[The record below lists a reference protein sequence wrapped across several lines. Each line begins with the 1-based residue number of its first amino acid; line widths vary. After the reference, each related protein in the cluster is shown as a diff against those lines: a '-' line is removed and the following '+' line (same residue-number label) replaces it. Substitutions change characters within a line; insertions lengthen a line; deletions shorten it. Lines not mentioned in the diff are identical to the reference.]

1 MNYGKAQG
9 RLTVKGWL
17 LECLRRDAQG
27 ITGNLDLIFPDA
39 GGDIFGKDKV
49 EHLEDGYW
57 RSWWPGEVRGNW
69 MEGLVRLAFLLED
82 ENLLKKARGIVSGI
96 LDNQAPDGYMGIYKE
111 GSRYIV
117 TKRFGELWTQ
127 SRIMR
132 TLLVY
137 YSNTKEEQVLE
148 ALKRMADNIL
158 ANVTGSVFAVPDE
171 DGSKGHSLM
180 IIDGLSEL
188 YHLTGKTEY
197 RDFCVRLYA
206 DYCDHPSQFI
216 QDDLRTVN
224 LLDPQVPFVG
234 HGPHTCEMLRL
245 PLLLYGMTGEKDYLD
260 AFERAMEKLEKNLVL
275 SGSCKSDEFIG
286 TYQSTLVMEN
296 DDRASVFGGSVPLP
310 SVGYEYCS
318 TTELLFDYIQAEA
331 ILGDPSF
338 ADQMEWLVYN
348 AGLASKHPRAKMIQ
362 YLGADN
368 MYDAS
373 AAVNPRFDYS
383 PTHDDAAGCCAANSA
398 RMMPSFIEQAF
409 LQKEDLLLANLY
421 LPVSLEM
428 DGSGLTIW
436 ETTSYP
442 FEYTVSFRFGGKGQ
456 TRFALRIPE
465 YAEEFRLTVNGKP
478 AEYRRDGQI
487 AELIRPVRAGDRVA
501 LELLSQ
507 IQLRPACDGTYAV
520 SYGTLLFSK
529 AIPAVRK
536 IRRKYAGARGFYDA
550 DFTPAPHENWDY
562 TILTDGQ
569 GGFARASVQLPTEKG
584 YPMDGNCLK
593 IQVRALDRYAYP
605 VDLVLT
611 PIAVTTLRRTTF
623 PVFHDQNHIYPE
635 STTVPEQTEE

>member
-9 RLTVKGWL
+9 RLTVNGWL
-17 LECLRRDAQG
+17 LEHLRRDAQG

-57 RSWWPGEVRGNW
+57 SSWWPGEVRGNW

-82 ENLLKKARGIVSGI
+82 KKLLEKANAIVSGI
-96 LDNQAPDGYMGIYKE
+96 LDNQSPDGYIGIYKE

-137 YSNTKEEQVLE
+137 YSNTRQERVLE

-158 ANVTGSVFAVPDE
+158 ANVTCSVFAVPDE

-188 YHLTGKTEY
+188 YRLTGKTEY
-197 RDFCVRLYA
+197 RDFCVWLYA
-206 DYCDHPSQFI
+206 DYCDHPSEFI

-224 LLDPQVPFVG
+224 LLDPQIPFVG
-234 HGPHTCEMLRL
+234 HGPHTCEMIRL

-296 DDRASVFGGSVPLP
+296 NDRAKVFGGSVPLP

-318 TTELLFDYIQAEA
+318 TTNLLFDYMRAEA
-331 ILGDPSF
+331 ILGDLSF
-338 ADQMEWLVYN
+338 ADRMEWLVYN
-348 AGLASKHPRAKMIQ
+348 AGLASKHPRARMIQ

-398 RMMPSFIEQAF
+398 RLMPAFIEQAF

-428 DGSGLTIW
+428 ESTGLTIR

-442 FEYTVSFRFGGKGQ
+442 FEYTVSFRFSGKGQ
-456 TRFALRIPE
+456 TRFALRIPR
-465 YAEEFRLTVNGKP
+465 YAEEFRLTVNGQP
-478 AEYRRDGQI
+478 AEYRRDGQV
-487 AELIRPVRAGDRVA
+487 AELIRPVRAGDRIV
-501 LELLSQ
+501 LELLPRM
-507 IQLRPACDGTYAV
+507 QLLSACDGTYAV

-529 AIPAVRK
+529 AIPAVRR
-536 IRRKYAGARGFYDA
+536 IRRRYTGAKGFYDA

-562 TILTDGQ
+562 TILTNGQ
-569 GGFARASVQLPTEKG
+569 GGLARASVQRPTRKG

-611 PIAVTTLRRTTF
+611 PIATTTLRRTTF
-623 PVFHDQNHIYPE
+623 PVFYDQNHIYPD
-635 STTVPEQTEE
+635 STPVPEQTEE